1 MSELRE
7 LLEDA
12 FSVQIGAL
20 LTEHDRIKDKFD
32 ELKERGKAAVEK
44 KDDEKKD
51 VLSILDGLTA
61 EEKAKLKEA
70 LLNGDKEGA

>member
-12 FSVQIGAL
+12 FSVHIGAL

-32 ELKERGKAAVEK
+32 EYKERGKAAVEK

-70 LLNGDKEGA
+70 LLNGDKEST

>member
-12 FSVQIGAL
+12 FSVRIGAL
-20 LTEHDRIKDKFD
+20 LTERDRIKDKFD
-32 ELKERGKAAVEK
+32 EYKERGKAAVEK